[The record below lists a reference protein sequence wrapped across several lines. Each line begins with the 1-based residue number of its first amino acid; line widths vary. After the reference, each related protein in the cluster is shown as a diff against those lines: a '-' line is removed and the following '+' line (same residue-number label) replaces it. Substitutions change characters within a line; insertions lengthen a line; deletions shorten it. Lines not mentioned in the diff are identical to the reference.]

1 MVPEVAGSDPVD
13 RPIFAPVDGSR
24 LRCWTTRVAAGRQSR
39 LRNGALALYSRSMD
53 DARDRGLTLNPK
65 FDRDGLITAVVTDV
79 DSGEVLMVAH
89 MNAQALAL
97 TVETGL
103 AHFWSRSRQSLW
115 KKGETSGHMLQVR
128 DIRIDCDQDAVWV
141 KAVPAGPTCHT
152 GARSCFFRRV
162 GSEGLTRVD
171 ATE

>member
-1 MVPEVAGSDPVD
+1 MDE
-13 RPIFAPVDGSR
+13 
-24 LRCWTTRVAAGRQSR
+24 TR
-39 LRNGALALYSRSMD
+39 D
-53 DARDRGLTLNPK
+53 KGLTLNPK
-65 FDRDGLITAVVTDV
+65 FDRDGLITAVVTDAA
-79 DSGEVLMVAH
+79 SGEVLMVAH
-89 MNAQALAL
+89 MNDQALAL

-115 KKGETSGHMLQVR
+115 KKGETSGNMLEVR

-162 GSEGLTRVD
+162 GAEGLTAVD
-171 ATE
+171 TVE

>member
-1 MVPEVAGSDPVD
+1 
-13 RPIFAPVDGSR
+13 
-24 LRCWTTRVAAGRQSR
+24 
-39 LRNGALALYSRSMD
+39 MD
-53 DARDRGLTLNPK
+53 EARDKGLTLNPK
-65 FDRDGLITAVVTDV
+65 FDRDGLITAVVTDAA
-79 DSGEVLMVAH
+79 SGEVLMVAH
-89 MNAQALAL
+89 MNDQALAL

-115 KKGETSGHMLQVR
+115 KKGETSGNMLEVR

-162 GSEGLTRVD
+162 GAEGLTAVD
-171 ATE
+171 TVE

>member
-1 MVPEVAGSDPVD
+1 
-13 RPIFAPVDGSR
+13 
-24 LRCWTTRVAAGRQSR
+24 
-39 LRNGALALYSRSMD
+39 MD
-53 DARDRGLTLNPK
+53 EARDKGLTLNPK
-65 FDRDGLITAVVTDV
+65 FDRDGLITAVVTDAAN
-79 DSGEVLMVAH
+79 GEVLMVAH
-89 MNAQALAL
+89 MNDQALAL

-115 KKGETSGHMLQVR
+115 KKGETSGNMLEVR

-162 GSEGLTRVD
+162 GAEGLTAVD
-171 ATE
+171 TME